1 MTATENAQLVPR
13 ARATVLGIGNP
24 LMGDDGV
31 GITLLEQL
39 MRLDL
44 GQDVELVDGG
54 TIGLS
59 LLPIVLD
66 AESLLVL
73 DAVAG
78 PSEGTVVKLS
88 GDQLPRLLRTKLSP
102 HQVGLLDVLASA
114 RLLGQEPSRIAVVG
128 VVPAYVDMHVG
139 LSSKVAA
146 ALPQALELAQRV
158 LRDWGASEK
167 DARALDRDSR
177 REGGQPC
184 SITST
189 SR

>member
-13 ARATVLGIGNP
+13 AGVTVLGIGNP

-44 GQDVELVDGG
+44 GEDVELVDGG

-59 LLPIVLD
+59 LLPMVLD
-66 AESLLVL
+66 ARSLLVL

-78 PSEGTVVKLS
+78 PAAGTVIQLS

-114 RLLGQEPSRIAVVG
+114 RLLGQEPSRIAVIG
-128 VVPAYVDMHVG
+128 VVPAYVDMRVG
-139 LSSKVAA
+139 LSPEVEAA
-146 ALPQALELAQRV
+146 VPRALELAQHV
-158 LRDWGASEK
+158 LRQWREPEQDVPF
-167 DARALDRDSR
+167 LDPHSV
-177 REGGQPC
+177 REGGQSC
-184 SITST
+184 SIST
-189 SR
+189 